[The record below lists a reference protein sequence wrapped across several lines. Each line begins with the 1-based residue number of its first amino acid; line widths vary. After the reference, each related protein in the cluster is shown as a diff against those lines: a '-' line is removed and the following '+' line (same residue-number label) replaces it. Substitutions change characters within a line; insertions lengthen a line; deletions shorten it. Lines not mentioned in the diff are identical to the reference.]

1 MSIESKA
8 TLSEALKAKKEKQIK
23 KNTEIKAEEQ
33 ALVIEDTQVE
43 TSTAGE
49 STGLQAVN
57 KSQNEVNKA
66 ALIVSP
72 KTVNKRTP
80 KLAPKNSDKVS
91 KRKLTPEDFMK
102 HIDNKTILTGEVYGK
117 GYLKEL
123 ESDSLMIECGGVVVW
138 MPREET
144 HIIKENGTMTDFVGR
159 RKRFIAKEILEDGKI
174 IVSTKAVL
182 EGERELLIA
191 RLQNGEEIEATVG
204 KIKPG
209 SAYLNYNGQPLI
221 LRNRDFSA
229 VGDRTPAKDVLREG
243 QKILV
248 KLCQIS
254 DTKRIHVEA
263 VNRYSD
269 PTVKSIDI
277 FERNQTVRGV
287 IVNIVATGLFVN
299 IAHGIDALCPIP
311 LQEGGYAYE
320 PALGDIVSIRIMQV
334 NPDLS
339 GRTKGRVRGK
349 NVKLIRSKF
358 DEDLRFMD
366 ENEVEELTLDSEGV

>member
-1 MSIESKA
+1 MLFRS
-8 TLSEALKAKKEKQIK
+8 
-23 KNTEIKAEEQ
+23 
-33 ALVIEDTQVE
+33 
-43 TSTAGE
+43 
-49 STGLQAVN
+49 
-57 KSQNEVNKA
+57 
-66 ALIVSP
+66 
-72 KTVNKRTP
+72 
-80 KLAPKNSDKVS
+80 
-91 KRKLTPEDFMK
+91 
-102 HIDNKTILTGEVYGK
+102 
-117 GYLKEL
+117 
-123 ESDSLMIECGGVVVW
+123 
-138 MPREET
+138 
-144 HIIKENGTMTDFVGR
+144 
-159 RKRFIAKEILEDGKI
+159 
-174 IVSTKAVL
+174 
-182 EGERELLIA
+182 
-191 RLQNGEEIEATVG
+191 
-204 KIKPG
+204 
-209 SAYLNYNGQPLI
+209 GQPLI

-339 GRTKGRVRGK
+339 VRTKGRVRGK